1 MRFFLA
7 VLAAASLSSLA
18 PARADWDP
26 RTEKEEKSDLLGK
39 ARAGIAAFREADPSL
54 NVFFDQAYGYA
65 IFPSVTKGGA
75 GLGAARGKGILYQGG
90 APAKKVQLSQYTIGA
105 QFGGKKYRELI
116 FFSDKA
122 AYDRFVEGDFEFSA
136 QVHATV
142 ASDGAGS
149 TAAYE
154 DGIAVFIQDKA
165 GAMLEASVGGQT
177 FKVRPLD

>member
-1 MRFFLA
+1 MRLLKM
-7 VLAAASLSSLA
+7 LAALAAVAGAA
-18 PARADWDP
+18 PAAADWDP
-26 RTEKEEKSDLLGK
+26 RTESEEKSDLRRK
-39 ARAGIAAFREADPSL
+39 ARDGVEAFRAADPSL
-54 NVFFDQAYGYA
+54 QVFFNEAYGYA

-75 GLGAARGKGILYQGG
+75 GLGAARGKGILFQGG
-90 APAKKVQLSQYTIGA
+90 QPALKVQLSQFTIGA

-122 AYDRFVEGDFEFSA
+122 AYDRFVDGDFEFSA

-142 ASDGAGS
+142 ASDGAGE

-154 DGIAVFIQDKA
+154 EGIAVFLQDKA